1 MMCCGSA
8 SREAAPNAS
17 WNPRMRRSAGTAPSL
32 PAPPR
37 PGEPEATSAGFDQAG
52 GGVVAGMHVV
62 NDDTVDAG
70 APEPLAEEDER
81 CCAPF
86 RFDPLQV
93 DRERTE
99 QDTVGEDGAES
110 RCHP

>member
-8 SREAAPNAS
+8 SREAALNAS
-17 WNPRMRRSAGTAPSL
+17 WNPRMGRSAGGGPIVATPTL
-32 PAPPR
+32 
-37 PGEPEATSAGFDQAG
+37 PGEARGGGAGFAREGGGGGKGGGGWGCLDKEG

-81 CCAPF
+81 C
-86 RFDPLQV
+86 
-93 DRERTE
+93 
-99 QDTVGEDGAES
+99 
-110 RCHP
+110 